1 MARGAVSPAEGLIL
15 CFRVSEVVFGTA
27 MGTETQTCR
36 GQVPRLRDKL
46 AHSASLRI
54 LVLG

>member
-1 MARGAVSPAEGLIL
+1 MACGAVSPAEGFIL

-27 MGTETQTCR
+27 MGTERQTR
-36 GQVPRLRDKL
+36 GGQVPRLQDTL